1 VSWFPRFLLE
11 DLRSVV
17 TSRWRG
23 PVIAIS
29 IAIPLATTPAQAS
42 CSPIVLSIPSLTAA
56 AIIGLLYA
64 LHTLDERNEGRLEL
78 LQASTRLGALG
89 LAIARAIQV
98 IAISLAASA
107 VASAAMS
114 LRTGVSVLEMAAPS
128 LLASLVSLPM
138 YVLGLVVPREMKRV
152 YPGITAGV
160 MVMCI
165 RLVTL
170 SMSTALASLTAL
182 SIASVC
188 VAVLVLL
195 SLALSRRVL
204 ERVIL

>member
-1 VSWFPRFLLE
+1 VSWFLQFLVE

-42 CSPIVLSIPSLTAA
+42 CPPIVLSIPSLTAA

-64 LHTLDERNEGRLEL
+64 LHTLDERSEGRLEL

-98 IAISLAASA
+98 AAMSLAASVA
-107 VASAAMS
+107 ASAAMS
-114 LRTGVSVLEMAAPS
+114 LRTGVPMLEMAAPS